1 MRRIRLF
8 NVFLFII
15 SIIFFCYIF
24 FIQCIRFKHYQ
35 NISRQKHQKKMVLC
49 GARGN
54 IYDRNGIPLAVS
66 EPCYSIFCT
75 PVYSPDKKKLACGI
89 AEISKHPLS
98 EIKNLIKNNK
108 FFWIEKKV
116 GARKKDDYL
125 NLNDPSIGFTH
136 DLNRIYSMPEIFGS
150 LIGKCSIDNRGLEG
164 LELLFDEI
172 LTGKSGFVIYQ
183 KKPNGDIFP
192 YYKYPEKTP
201 VPGYDLYLTI
211 DLQLQTILYYNL
223 AECMKKEEARGAAG
237 LIINPRTG
245 EILALVN
252 ISSDNKQRNLVVCDE
267 FEPGSTFKLLG
278 LIYALQNGIKE
289 SEKFNTYGGKIKIN
303 GHTIKDHKNYGTIT
317 LRQAIAHSSNVVM
330 AELAERLNASEFLLF
345 VKDFGFT
352 QPTGIEFP
360 GEARGRLLREKNLNS
375 IEFAALLFG
384 QGITCNLLQLAY
396 AYQAIANNGILNK
409 PIIVQKI
416 MNKNRIYYQGRPL
429 KIRRVVD
436 DDIAHR
442 TTDILCSVIETGS
455 GMEARLEGLKI
466 AGKTG
471 TAQKVVDG
479 KYSNSAII
487 TTFIGYFPADDPEFL
502 IALFVDEPQKGLWA
516 SNIVAPLFKKI
527 AQSVCQT
534 TNLQYAIK

>member
-1 MRRIRLF
+1 MKRIRLF
-8 NVFLFII
+8 NIFLFII

-24 FIQCIRFKHYQ
+24 FIQCIRFKYYQ
-35 NISRQKHQKKMVLC
+35 NVSRQEHQKKIVLC

-54 IYDRNGIPLAVS
+54 IYDRKGIPLAVS

-75 PVYSPDKKKLACGI
+75 PVYSPDKKKLAYGI
-89 AEISKHPLS
+89 AEISERPLS

-116 GARKKDDYL
+116 SAHKKDDYL
-125 NLNDPSIGFTH
+125 NLDDPSIGFTH
-136 DLNRIYSMPEIFGS
+136 DLNRIYSMPEVFGS
-150 LIGKCSIDNRGLEG
+150 LIGKCSVDNRGLEG
-164 LELLFDEI
+164 LELLFDDI

-183 KKPNGDIFP
+183 KEPNGDIFP
-192 YYKYPEKTP
+192 YYKYPEKEP
-201 VPGYDLYLTI
+201 VPGYDLHLSI
-211 DLQLQTILYYNL
+211 DLQLQTILYSNL
-223 AECMKKEEARGAAG
+223 AECMKKEEAQGAAG

-252 ISSDNKQRNLVVCDE
+252 ISSENKQRNLAVCDE

-278 LIYALQNGIKE
+278 LICALQNGIKE
-289 SEKFNTYGGKIKIN
+289 SEKFNTHGGKITIN
-303 GHTIKDHKNYGTIT
+303 GHTINDNKNFGTIT

-330 AELAERLNASEFLLF
+330 AEIAQRFNASEFLLF

-360 GEARGRLLREKNLNS
+360 GEARGRLLREKNLNI
-375 IEFAALLFG
+375 IEFTTLLFG

-436 DDIAHR
+436 ESIAR
-442 TTDILCSVIETGS
+442 QTTNILCSVIETGS
-455 GMEARLEGLKI
+455 GIEAQLEGLKI

-479 KYSNSAII
+479 KYSSSAVI

-502 IALFVDEPQKGLWA
+502 IALLVDEPQKGLWA

-527 AQSVCQT
+527 AQSVCQA

>member
-1 MRRIRLF
+1 MKRIRLF
-8 NVFLFII
+8 NIFLFII

-35 NISRQKHQKKMVLC
+35 NVSQQEHQKKIVLC

-89 AEISKHPLS
+89 AEISERPLS

-116 GARKKDDYL
+116 SARKKDDYL

-136 DLNRIYSMPEIFGS
+136 DLNRIYTMPEIFGS
-150 LIGKCSIDNRGLEG
+150 LIGKCSVDNRGLEG
-164 LELLFDEI
+164 LELLFDDI

-183 KKPNGDIFP
+183 KEPNGDIFP
-192 YYKYPEKTP
+192 YYKYPEKEP
-201 VPGYDLYLTI
+201 VPGYDLHLTI
-211 DLQLQTILYYNL
+211 DLQLQTILYSNL

-252 ISSDNKQRNLVVCDE
+252 VSSDNKQRNLAVCDE

-289 SEKFNTYGGKIKIN
+289 SEKFDTYGGKIKIN
-303 GHTIKDHKNYGTIT
+303 GHTINDYKNYGTIT

-330 AELAERLNASEFLLF
+330 AEIAERLNASEFILF

-375 IEFAALLFG
+375 IEFATLLFG

-436 DDIAHR
+436 DDIAR
-442 TTDILCSVIETGS
+442 QTTDILCSVIETGS
-455 GMEARLEGLKI
+455 GIEARLEGLKI

-479 KYSNSAII
+479 KYSSSSVI
-487 TTFIGYFPADDPEFL
+487 TTFIGYFPAEDPEFL
-502 IALFVDEPQKGLWA
+502 IALLVDEPQKGLWA

-527 AQSVCQT
+527 AQSVCQA
-534 TNLQYAIK
+534 TNLQYAVK